1 MLQGY
6 FLVSPALV
14 SLLWGWQ
21 TPRARG
27 LSGVRNGVGTSIV
40 VRRHRPW
47 NWIRRSL
54 WWGIAGSRTLE
65 LGKTELLSMMM
76 MMMMMMMTMTMTM
89 MTMTMMTMTMMTK
102 MTATI
107 IIAIILISST
117 LWPEVF
123 VTLPMVLAFVQETS
137 KPPHWSL
144 ECAFLR
150 FFFFPSFSRRKLGS
164 WQQF

>member
-1 MLQGY
+1 VLQGY

-76 MMMMMMMTMTMTM
+76 M
-89 MTMTMMTMTMMTK
+89 TMTMMTK

-123 VTLPMVLAFVQETS
+123 VTLPMVLAFQETS

-144 ECAFLR
+144 ECAFLS
-150 FFFFPSFSRRKLGS
+150 FFFPSFSRRKLGS